1 MSTIKLKGSSSG
13 ELTISAPAAAG
24 TNTISLP
31 AETGNLLTS
40 VTTGT
45 ILQVVQAEIATTQ
58 NTTSTS
64 YTTSNLSA
72 NITPASTSNKVLMIL
87 SGGNCYHST
96 NGANVL
102 MAFHRGGSIIGSGSD
117 VAHAIVQNTSGT
129 NTFKSSW
136 SASFLDSPSSTSE
149 LTYAPF
155 YKVTT
160 GTGHFN
166 EATVRVM
173 LTLFEVAG

>member
-1 MSTIKLKGSSSG
+1 MALVIKGSSSG
-13 ELTISAPAAAG
+13 QVTVDVPASAG
-24 TNTISLP
+24 TNTLTIP
-31 AETGNLLTS
+31 AETGNILTNS
-40 VTTGT
+40 TTGT
-45 ILQVVQAEIATTQ
+45 ILQVVQSEIATTQ
-58 NTTSTS
+58 NTTSTG
-64 YTTSNLSA
+64 YTTSNLTAS
-72 NITPASTSNKVLMIL
+72 ITPSSTSSKVLMIL

-96 NGANVL
+96 NGGAVL
-102 MAFHRGGSIIGSGSD
+102 MAFHRDSSIIGTGSD
-117 VAHAIVQNTSGT
+117 VVHAIIQNTSGT

-136 SASFLDSPSSTSE
+136 SASFLDSPSSTSS

-173 LTLFEVAG
+173 LTLFEVR

>member
-1 MSTIKLKGSSSG
+1 MGSLVIKGSSSG
-13 ELTISAPAAAG
+13 QVTIDVPAAAG
-24 TNTISLP
+24 TNTVTIP
-31 AETGNLLTS
+31 AETGSVLTN
-40 VTTGT
+40 TAGK
-45 ILQVVQAEIATTQ
+45 ILQVVQSEIATTQ
-58 NTTSTS
+58 NTTSTG
-64 YTTSNLSA
+64 YTTSNLEAS
-72 NITPASTSNKVLMIL
+72 ITPSSTDSKVLIIL
-87 SGGNCYHST
+87 SGGNCYHAT
-96 NGANVL
+96 NGANIL

-117 VAHAIVQNTSGT
+117 VAHAIIQNTSGT

-136 SASFLDSPSSTSE
+136 SASFLDSPSSTSS

-173 LTLFEVAG
+173 LTLFEVTG